1 MHALFEELQES
12 KDEAK
17 LLNLIITG
25 QIKTSD
31 ADKQGQ
37 TPLMFAAQYDFS
49 EKTISALIELGSD
62 IDA

>member
-1 MHALFEELQES
+1 MPLPAKPDDSKYLAGLKGKDKDMHALFEELQES

-31 ADKQGQ
+31 ADK
-37 TPLMFAAQYDFS
+37 
-49 EKTISALIELGSD
+49 
-62 IDA
+62 